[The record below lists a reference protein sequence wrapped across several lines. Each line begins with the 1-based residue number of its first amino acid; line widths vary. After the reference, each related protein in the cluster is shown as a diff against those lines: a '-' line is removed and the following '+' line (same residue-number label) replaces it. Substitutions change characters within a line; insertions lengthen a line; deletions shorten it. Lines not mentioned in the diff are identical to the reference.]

1 MENNNAAN
9 GAKKAIDVEFLR
21 SIIENDFEFEKEL
34 FEIFTDNAQRNIE
47 KMEDAVKNSNDNS
60 WYMASHAF
68 KGAAASIGAF
78 DLSKILEYAQKHP
91 EENYE
96 QKTELLKKIKDELA
110 LVIKFIN
117 EEMTKK

>member
-1 MENNNAAN
+1 MENNLATT

-21 SIIENDFEFEKEL
+21 SIIENDVEFEKEL
-34 FEIFTDNAQRNIE
+34 FAIFTENAERNVE
-47 KMEDAVKNSNDNS
+47 KMEEAIKTSNDNS

-96 QKTELLKKIKDELA
+96 QKTELLKKIKEELV
-110 LVIKFIN
+110 LVVSFIN
-117 EEMTKK
+117 NELLK